1 MLLHHRRQDIAPPL
15 HRTPDLLDSFNTS
28 NTLPSPTDYNTSRP
42 LYQSYLSSQYQQSRD
57 FFDTSAAPASDFT
70 ALPLA
75 PAALPPMSS
84 GFEYSNPAIRVQ
96 HSTPTPPQPQY
107 SVATSDSLA
116 AASYPVIGSQG
127 WDQYA
132 RRDIMQQQQQQQ
144 QQHHRRGLSSS
155 SVASSSASPYLR
167 NQFHSSVKPEHSPIT
182 SYLGADGRRGFSNL
196 PTPTDTP
203 TSDSFATAGLQSSSS
218 TSNQPFDT
226 TMAAHFAMKDML
238 MAGQEVAP
246 DTPEFSH
253 SGRHSVSSYN
263 EHEAPTTPHT
273 VSGDELDFRA
283 TNNQGESLSVIDSW
297 INAYLRFD
305 GDSDTIKTQ
314 HSIVPKFDRSISDI
328 FQDEL
333 YNPVATSTSAP
344 NQARHSSNPSLLSP
358 YSAQRNLQERLQ
370 AANKARSTSP
380 SSRDASPYRQASAYA
395 HVVSKYGGGRYG
407 SSQLSGSQ
415 KPEADTS
422 ILESQIAKQ
431 SQADAP
437 KSVSPKDTILEY
449 RETEADSKVPLFP
462 EEEASAYETRF
473 GGGNQQ
479 LGANAT
485 QGNYNHLQ
493 ASAQSYTDMASENAA
508 NWATPQHPS
517 SNSYSHSITT
527 SAAAMNVQP
536 HSGYGAYQQSMQ
548 IPTGMHGLPFA
559 SAGYRNVNGLPAHED
574 TPDFPAHLT
583 SMESSMSEAAPT
595 SSQNSTLQHDHI
607 PQQKPASSLADTG
620 TYSCTYHG
628 CTQRFATPQKLQK
641 HKREAHRSVGTHTT
655 PSSLGSGMT
664 SAQLL
669 ARNSQAGPHRCD
681 RINPT
686 TGKPC
691 STIFSR
697 PYDLTRHEDT
707 IHNARK
713 QKVRCALCVEEK
725 TFSRNDALTRHMR
738 VVHPEVD
745 FPGKHRRRGAGSD

>member
-1 MLLHHRRQDIAPPL
+1 
-15 HRTPDLLDSFNTS
+15 
-28 NTLPSPTDYNTSRP
+28 
-42 LYQSYLSSQYQQSRD
+42 
-57 FFDTSAAPASDFT
+57 
-70 ALPLA
+70 
-75 PAALPPMSS
+75 
-84 GFEYSNPAIRVQ
+84 
-96 HSTPTPPQPQY
+96 
-107 SVATSDSLA
+107 
-116 AASYPVIGSQG
+116 
-127 WDQYA
+127 
-132 RRDIMQQQQQQQ
+132 
-144 QQHHRRGLSSS
+144 
-155 SVASSSASPYLR
+155 
-167 NQFHSSVKPEHSPIT
+167 
-182 SYLGADGRRGFSNL
+182 
-196 PTPTDTP
+196 
-203 TSDSFATAGLQSSSS
+203 
-218 TSNQPFDT
+218 
-226 TMAAHFAMKDML
+226 MAAHFAMKDML

-283 TNNQGESLSVIDSW
+283 SNNQGESLSVIDSW

-305 GDSDTIKTQ
+305 DASDTIKTQ

-333 YNPVATSTSAP
+333 YNPVAPSTSAP
-344 NQARHSSNPSLLSP
+344 NPARHSSHSSLLSP

-370 AANKARSTSP
+370 AANQARATSP

-395 HVVSKYGGGRYG
+395 QVVSKYGNRYG
-407 SSQLSGSQ
+407 TSQLSGPQ
-415 KPEADTS
+415 KPEADAA
-422 ILESQIAKQ
+422 ILESQIGKQ

-449 RETEADSKVPLFP
+449 RETEADAKVPLFP
-462 EEEASAYETRF
+462 EEEASEYETRF

-493 ASAQSYTDMASENAA
+493 SSAQSYTDMASDNAGS
-508 NWATPQHPS
+508 WATPHHHNHNHNHNHHHPSS
-517 SNSYSHSITT
+517 SNSYSHSV
-527 SAAAMNVQP
+527 AAAMNVQP
-536 HSGYGAYQQSMQ
+536 QSGYGGYQQPMQ
-548 IPTGMHGLPFA
+548 MPTAMHGLPF
-559 SAGYRNVNGLPAHED
+559 STAGYRNVNGLAPHED
-574 TPDFPAHLT
+574 TPEFPAHLT

-607 PQQKPASSLADTG
+607 PQQKPASSLAETG

-628 CTQRFATPQKLQK
+628 CSQRFPTPQKLQK
-641 HKREAHRSVGTHTT
+641 HKREAHRSVGTHATST
-655 PSSLGSGMT
+655 VGSGMT

-691 STIFSR
+691 TTIFSR

-745 FPGKHRRRGAGSD
+745 FPGKHRRRGAGSE

>member
-1 MLLHHRRQDIAPPL
+1 
-15 HRTPDLLDSFNTS
+15 
-28 NTLPSPTDYNTSRP
+28 
-42 LYQSYLSSQYQQSRD
+42 
-57 FFDTSAAPASDFT
+57 
-70 ALPLA
+70 
-75 PAALPPMSS
+75 
-84 GFEYSNPAIRVQ
+84 
-96 HSTPTPPQPQY
+96 
-107 SVATSDSLA
+107 
-116 AASYPVIGSQG
+116 
-127 WDQYA
+127 
-132 RRDIMQQQQQQQ
+132 
-144 QQHHRRGLSSS
+144 
-155 SVASSSASPYLR
+155 
-167 NQFHSSVKPEHSPIT
+167 
-182 SYLGADGRRGFSNL
+182 
-196 PTPTDTP
+196 
-203 TSDSFATAGLQSSSS
+203 
-218 TSNQPFDT
+218 
-226 TMAAHFAMKDML
+226 MAAHFAMKDML
-238 MAGQEVAP
+238 MAGQDVAP

-263 EHEAPTTPHT
+263 EHEAPNTPHT
-273 VSGDELDFRA
+273 VSGDELDFRPT
-283 TNNQGESLSVIDSW
+283 TNNQDP
-297 INAYLRFD
+297 
-305 GDSDTIKTQ
+305 TK

-333 YNPVATSTSAP
+333 YNPVAPSTSAP
-344 NQARHSSNPSLLSP
+344 NQARHSSNSSLLSP

-370 AANKARSTSP
+370 AANQARSTSP

-395 HVVSKYGGGRYG
+395 HVVSKYGSRYG
-407 SSQLSGSQ
+407 TSQLVGSQ
-415 KPEADTS
+415 KSEADAA

-473 GGGNQQ
+473 GGGNQR

-493 ASAQSYTDMASENAA
+493 ASAQSYTDMASEHVG

-517 SNSYSHSITT
+517 SSSLSYST
-527 SAAAMNVQP
+527 AATAMNVPP
-536 HSGYGAYQQSMQ
+536 HSAYGTYPQSMQ
-548 IPTGMHGLPFA
+548 IPTGMHGLPF
-559 SAGYRNVNGLPAHED
+559 STQGYRNPLQTHDD

-595 SSQNSTLQHDHI
+595 SSQNSTLQHDHL
-607 PQQKPASSLADTG
+607 QQKPTSSLADTG

-628 CTQRFATPQKLQK
+628 CTQRFPTPQKLQK

-655 PSSLGSGMT
+655 PSTVGSGMT

-745 FPGKHRRRGAGSD
+745 FPGKHRRRGVGSD